1 MENKCLS
8 LKRVGVRRGKE
19 GERRE
24 VWRRDAKRDSWDRR
38 SPPLNSA
45 LSAEPP
51 LDDDNKNNR
60 GNKEKG
66 IERNVTAEKK
76 RKKQ

>member
-1 MENKCLS
+1 ML
-8 LKRVGVRRGKE
+8 
-19 GERRE
+19 
-24 VWRRDAKRDSWDRR
+24 RDSWDRR

>member
-1 MENKCLS
+1 MC
-8 LKRVGVRRGKE
+8 VE
-19 GERRE
+19 GRRE
-24 VWRRDAKRDSWDRR
+24 RGGKYGGEMLRDSWDRR